1 MSEAGATASSG
12 AMEWAAVAPGRI
24 VVATAQQ
31 AWVHQP
37 VFPGYLDMFDA
48 PMQGAGSALTT
59 RRLLDG
65 AIAAAAQQAPARD
78 RPPLTPARWAWRL
91 AISYHTTHA
100 TPRLMAIAAER
111 FAAAGRDALA
121 AWARQKATEESGH
134 DQLALR
140 DLEAMGYGGVV
151 EHLMPPVARA
161 LVTYFEARVT
171 GDDDPVGCAGY
182 AYTIER
188 LALLR
193 GRQDIAAV
201 EAILPPGVKAT
212 RCLHVHSA
220 VGSDA
225 RHVEEAIALVA
236 GLDAA
241 ERSRVARACYE
252 TSAICFAPREG
263 GDFTEE
269 ALVRALDAARPQN
282 RSRRKETP

>member
-1 MSEAGATASSG
+1 MSPGQATVSGA
-12 AMEWAAVAPGRI
+12 AMEWAEIAPGRVI
-24 VVATAQQ
+24 VATARE

-37 VFPGYLDMFDA
+37 VFPGYLDVFNE
-48 PMQGAGSALTT
+48 PMQGAGSADTT

-65 AIAAAAQQAPARD
+65 AIAAAAQRAPARP

-121 AWARQKATEESGH
+121 AWAWQKATEERGH

-140 DLEAMGYGGVV
+140 DLEAMGYDAGRVV

-161 LVTYFEARVT
+161 LVAYFEARVT
-171 GDDDPVGCAGY
+171 QDGDPVGCAGY

-193 GRQDIAAV
+193 GRPDIAAV
-201 EAILPPGVKAT
+201 QAILPPGVEAT
-212 RCLHVHSA
+212 RCLRVHSA

-225 RHVEEAIALVA
+225 QHVEEAIALVA

-241 ERSRVARACYE
+241 ERSHVARACYE
-252 TSAICFAPREG
+252 TSAICFAPHES
-263 GDFTEE
+263 GDITEE
-269 ALVRALDAARPQN
+269 ALVRALDVARAQN
-282 RSRRKETP
+282 CQN